1 MDNPTQFKDLP
12 EFLAKHNAKSE
23 KREGIIIKPTHTRIP
38 DEDLKVYG
46 AAYIIPREDLPQFY
60 KLYAEHIFEK
70 NRMEYL
76 TERQLETNS
85 PILLDLDFRYNY
97 DVDTRQHTKEEVQN
111 LINSIYLELLKEF
124 FVFTNCRS
132 FPIYVMEKPDVN
144 RLADKSLT
152 KDGIHIII
160 GIQMDHTMQL
170 MLRDKVLEEINDI
183 WDLPLIN
190 TWDSVL
196 DIGISKGTTNWQL
209 YGSRKPGFQAYELTQ
224 YYVISY
230 DTADGEFMMEERK
243 VTEIDV
249 KKDFCKLSAQYP
261 DHPQFEINPK
271 IVSEYEKRRSNKQNK
286 PKKSSS
292 NTRLVLL
299 QESGDD
305 DENNAVISL
314 EDITTPEILKNA
326 VSNIMDKLP
335 FADYNIKEIHEF
347 TQTLPAQY
355 YEPGSHLNNRLV
367 AFALKHT
374 DERLFLSWVMLRSKA
389 SDFDYNTIPNLYN
402 IWMKH
407 FKEKPNGVT
416 KRSIL
421 YWSKQHAYN
430 EYIKVKQNTVRHYV
444 DQTLLTPTEYDF
456 AMVLFQMFKDKFV
469 CSNYLSK
476 TWHQYKNHRWEIDK
490 GCALRLAISRE
501 MYNLY
506 QLYFVEVVAEMNQYD
521 SNDKRYEDLSKKSK
535 IIAEISVKLKK
546 TNDKTNI
553 FKEAAEIFYDDEF
566 MRKMDENKYLL
577 CFNNGVV
584 DFKNKVFRDGYP
596 QDYITKTTGIP
607 YIEFDPIQ
615 HKTYADQITLF
626 MQQLFPIESLNK
638 YMWSHLASTLIG
650 ENINQ
655 TFNIYR
661 GNGSNGK
668 SKLTDL
674 MKIGLGDYC
683 GQVPITLVTEKR
695 VNIGA
700 SSSEVMQLKGIRY
713 AVMQEPTKSNCQ
725 INEGVM
731 KQLTGGDPIQAR
743 ALYQESETFTPQFSL
758 VVCTNTLFEI
768 LSNDDGTWRRI
779 RIVEYMAK
787 FVKEITKNPEDSPY
801 QFLIDV
807 NLNDDKLKQWAP
819 TFISMLIKIAFETN
833 GVVDDC
839 DIVMTASNKYRQGQ
853 DHISGFVSEMVGK
866 CEGKRINKRELCE
879 QFKVWFQ
886 DQQGS
891 KKVPKGIEL
900 CEYMDKKF
908 GKCKDGWN
916 NVEIIYPSANNNNE
930 IDNMY

>member
-335 FADYNIKEIHEF
+335 FADYNIK
-347 TQTLPAQY
+347 
-355 YEPGSHLNNRLV
+355 
-367 AFALKHT
+367 
-374 DERLFLSWVMLRSKA
+374 
-389 SDFDYNTIPNLYN
+389 
-402 IWMKH
+402 
-407 FKEKPNGVT
+407 
-416 KRSIL
+416 
-421 YWSKQHAYN
+421 
-430 EYIKVKQNTVRHYV
+430 
-444 DQTLLTPTEYDF
+444 
-456 AMVLFQMFKDKFV
+456 
-469 CSNYLSK
+469 
-476 TWHQYKNHRWEIDK
+476 
-490 GCALRLAISRE
+490 
-501 MYNLY
+501 
-506 QLYFVEVVAEMNQYD
+506 
-521 SNDKRYEDLSKKSK
+521 
-535 IIAEISVKLKK
+535 
-546 TNDKTNI
+546 
-553 FKEAAEIFYDDEF
+553 
-566 MRKMDENKYLL
+566 
-577 CFNNGVV
+577 
-584 DFKNKVFRDGYP
+584 
-596 QDYITKTTGIP
+596 
-607 YIEFDPIQ
+607 
-615 HKTYADQITLF
+615 
-626 MQQLFPIESLNK
+626 
-638 YMWSHLASTLIG
+638 
-650 ENINQ
+650 
-655 TFNIYR
+655 
-661 GNGSNGK
+661 
-668 SKLTDL
+668 
-674 MKIGLGDYC
+674 
-683 GQVPITLVTEKR
+683 
-695 VNIGA
+695 
-700 SSSEVMQLKGIRY
+700 
-713 AVMQEPTKSNCQ
+713 
-725 INEGVM
+725 
-731 KQLTGGDPIQAR
+731 
-743 ALYQESETFTPQFSL
+743 
-758 VVCTNTLFEI
+758 
-768 LSNDDGTWRRI
+768 
-779 RIVEYMAK
+779 
-787 FVKEITKNPEDSPY
+787 
-801 QFLIDV
+801 
-807 NLNDDKLKQWAP
+807 
-819 TFISMLIKIAFETN
+819 
-833 GVVDDC
+833 
-839 DIVMTASNKYRQGQ
+839 
-853 DHISGFVSEMVGK
+853 
-866 CEGKRINKRELCE
+866 
-879 QFKVWFQ
+879 
-886 DQQGS
+886 
-891 KKVPKGIEL
+891 
-900 CEYMDKKF
+900 
-908 GKCKDGWN
+908 
-916 NVEIIYPSANNNNE
+916 
-930 IDNMY
+930 